1 MTTSPPPAGPIAGDG
16 PTPPSAPAPDDAP
29 TRALTAALDAL
40 VRAGVAAGL
49 GASVAREEGE
59 LLAAAVAESSPG
71 APAAWSAAMGRA
83 GAGLEP
89 FFEAAAAGRRWRT
102 GPTDALAALVLAR
115 TAGADDYASAL
126 ADVVS
131 AAARLG
137 APGPHVGERA
147 ALTAAV
153 QRASA
158 LPSAAP
164 TRRLDADTS
173 APVAESATHS
183 RVGDLVSDLDLLTA
197 VDLRG
202 LRPEPPLVP
211 SVRAILDA
219 LGGGSPDPAADEAA
233 TATKTAT
240 GTATGTGAETEPK
253 TATATAQAE
262 APPARPLSELLG
274 ELDALIGLDRVK
286 TEIHRQTALLR
297 VEQLRTAAGLTRPT
311 LTRHLVFVGN
321 PGTGKT
327 TVARLVA
334 AIYQAL
340 GLLAKG
346 HLIEVDRSELVA
358 GYVGQTAIKTTEAVT
373 SALGGVLFVDEA
385 YALTQG
391 TFGADQYGLEAVNTL
406 VKDME
411 DHRDDLVVI
420 VAGYPRPMAEFISAN
435 PGLES
440 RFAATITFDDYTAP
454 QLRAIFTEMTAH
466 ADFTPTPECLVRVE
480 YLVSEQPRGE
490 GFGNAR
496 YVRNLLDGAI
506 ARHAW
511 RLRDV
516 PEPTIDQLRT
526 LLPEDLTDTP
536 PPVVDALAPAPGPD
550 DPATAT
556 AEPPAS
562 TPTTTEDGRTA

>member
-1 MTTSPPPAGPIAGDG
+1 MTTSQPPAGPVAGDG
-16 PTPPSAPAPDDAP
+16 PTPAPAPDDAP
-29 TRALTAALDAL
+29 TRGLTAALDAL

-71 APAAWSAAMGRA
+71 APAAWSAAVGRA
-83 GAGLEP
+83 GAGVEP

-115 TAGADDYASAL
+115 TAGAPAYASAL
-126 ADVVS
+126 ADVVA

-137 APGPHVGERA
+137 LPGPHVGERA

-158 LPSAAP
+158 LPSTAP
-164 TRRLDADTS
+164 TRRPDADPS
-173 APVAESATHS
+173 APVAESATS
-183 RVGDLVSDLDLLTA
+183 RRVGDLVSDLDLLTA
-197 VDLRG
+197 VDLSG

-219 LGGGSPDPAADEAA
+219 LGGGSPDDDADAPA
-233 TATKTAT
+233 TATKA
-240 GTATGTGAETEPK
+240 ATGTGTAAAPA
-253 TATATAQAE
+253 TATAAAQAE
-262 APPARPLSELLG
+262 APPARPLSELLD

-346 HLIEVDRSELVA
+346 HLVEVDRSELVA